1 MKRCASHR
9 QEGSLRNR
17 REHAGDVDLKGNRY
31 NPMTRL
37 SDGASGRSSMVF
49 PNSLA
54 EASDQFRGDVENAPT
69 PWESSP
75 TAK

>member
-1 MKRCASHR
+1 MAFS
-9 QEGSLRNR
+9 
-17 REHAGDVDLKGNRY
+17 
-31 NPMTRL
+31 
-37 SDGASGRSSMVF
+37 
-49 PNSLA
+49 NSLA